1 MPPDPIPA
9 TGDPHARVAGAQ
21 TRELFDEHS
30 RMVYGLCRTLL
41 RDPDDADDATQ
52 ATFLSAYRSLL
63 GGTVP
68 LEPAAWLA
76 TIARNEC
83 RARARARMRE
93 PLPLLDGRHRPG
105 RGARRRG
112 RAQGERRGAPARNRR
127 SAGEAAGGRRPA

>member
-9 TGDPHARVAGAQ
+9 TGDPHARVAGAR

-52 ATFLSAYRSLL
+52 ATFLSAYRSLR

-83 RARARARMRE
+83 RARAPAAHLRE
-93 PLPLLDGRHRPG
+93 PLPLLEADVALVS
-105 RGARRRG
+105 GARRRG
-112 RAQGERRGAPARNRR
+112 RAQGERR
-127 SAGEAAGGRRPA
+127 AAGSPMCATTVSGPRS